1 MSYLDWS
8 GMGGN
13 YKGLY
18 FRFLVMSKCTASL
31 GCSMKL
37 ASSDR
42 KRLPFQCIP
51 RKFKE
56 EGKNLTYKR
65 QSPCIGSTIPTGNQ
79 PHGNGQI
86 HTDDFP
92 SDELSCLGDFL
103 ASHDYQRVNPFW
115 GCFSHSIKMKMI
127 HVSKV

>member
-8 GMGGN
+8 WEGTTKAYPN
-13 YKGLY
+13 
-18 FRFLVMSKCTASL
+18 RFLVMSKCTASL

-51 RKFKE
+51 RKFKKK
-56 EGKNLTYKR
+56 GKNQTYKR
-65 QSPCIGSTIPTGNQ
+65 QPPCIGSTIPTGNQ
-79 PHGNGQI
+79 PHGNGKI

-115 GCFSHSIKMKMI
+115 GCFSHSIKKKKHII
-127 HVSKV
+127 H